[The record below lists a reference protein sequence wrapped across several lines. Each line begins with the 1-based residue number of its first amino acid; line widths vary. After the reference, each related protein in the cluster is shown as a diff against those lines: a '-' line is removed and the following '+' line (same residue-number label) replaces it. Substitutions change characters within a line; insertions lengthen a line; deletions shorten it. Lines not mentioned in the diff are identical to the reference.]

1 MAPARPLR
9 TSCRAG
15 PRCSVIIAAHNRAA
29 YVANLLESL
38 ARQDCPPNTFEAIV
52 VDDGSTDGT
61 GAVVS
66 SLALPYEATCIRKPH
81 ESNRGRTRNV
91 GLLQARGDVVIF
103 ADADMLCPPGFVRAH
118 LALHDRYGPCVVS
131 AWHQRLRE
139 PVGYPL
145 PDDWEQRAQAAA
157 DTCFAPGVSLY
168 TDGPPFITANASCR
182 RLDALEIGLFDERFT
197 GYGYEDLDL
206 GYRLHLL
213 GRRFVSD
220 RSTMAYHQPHPDS
233 PAKSAE
239 GSWNLQHYR
248 RKNFAPR
255 RVLHLLGWMVA
266 GGVER
271 FVLQLCRGLRDHQ
284 HLMSCAVSRAP
295 EFFQADFAALGVKV
309 HHLAPDALGSF
320 LAAHPADIL
329 HVHCPHEWMP
339 AVTRWRGSAAVVVT
353 LHGVF
358 GMPTPPPPSRIALVS
373 SRQLQR
379 QPEPPEHYRL
389 IHAGIDRDE
398 FRPRGLGHEMR
409 AKLGIPPQ
417 AFVIG
422 SAGRFGMDKFSPRMA
437 AVYLELLAALPD
449 LYVLL
454 LGQGPFV
461 ADYQAMAA
469 ARGVQQRL
477 LTPGPVR
484 NVGDYLEAMDLSVHA
499 TERDAFGTANVEAM
513 AMGLPVVAPRLSG
526 PLETIVDG
534 ETGFLCASLGEM
546 VARTIECAT
555 GQHDL
560 VAMGRAA
567 RRRALQFDCRRTALR
582 YKLLYDEVLDGAQY
596 WWPPHPPVPAG
607 QLPALSFRA

>member
-1 MAPARPLR
+1 MASAGSLHAGSGARL
-9 TSCRAG
+9 
-15 PRCSVIIAAHNRAA
+15 RCSVIVAAHNRAR
-29 YVANLLESL
+29 YVANLLETL
-38 ARQDCPPNTFEAIV
+38 ARQDCPLGTFEAIV

-61 GAVVS
+61 SALVS
-66 SLALPYEATCIRKPH
+66 SLALPYETTCIRKPH
-81 ESNRGRTRNV
+81 ESNRGRTRNLGV
-91 GLLQARGDVVIF
+91 LQARGDVVIF
-103 ADADMLCPPGFVRAH
+103 VDADMLCPPGFVRAH
-118 LALHDRYGPCVVS
+118 LELHDRCGPCAVS

-182 RLDALEIGLFDERFT
+182 RLDALEVGLFDEWFT

-233 PAKSAE
+233 PTKGAE
-239 GSWNLQHYR
+239 GSRNLHHYR

-271 FVLQLCRGLRDHQ
+271 FVLQLCRGLKDHQ
-284 HLMSCAVSRAP
+284 HLMTSAVVREP
-295 EFFQADFAALGVKV
+295 EFFQDEFPALGVQV
-309 HHLAPDALGSF
+309 WHLAPDELGTY

-339 AVTRWRGSAAVVVT
+339 AVTRWRGTTAVVVT

-358 GMPTPPPPSRIALVS
+358 GMLNPPPPSRVALVAS
-373 SRQLQR
+373 GQLQR
-379 QPEPPEHYRL
+379 QPEPHERYRL
-389 IHAGIDRDE
+389 IHAGVDLDE
-398 FRPRGLGHEMR
+398 FRPRGVGDAMR
-409 AKLGIPPQ
+409 ARLGIPPQ
-417 AFVIG
+417 AFVVG
-422 SAGRFGMDKFSPRMA
+422 SAGRFGMDKFSLRMA
-437 AVYLELLAALPD
+437 AVYLEVLSALPD

-454 LGQGPFV
+454 LGQGPLM

-469 ARGVQQRL
+469 ERGVRQRL

-484 NVGDYLEAMDLSVHA
+484 DVGGYMEAMDLSVHA
-499 TERDAFGTANVEAM
+499 TEREAFGTANVEAM

-534 ETGFLCASLGEM
+534 ETGFLCDSLGEM
-546 VARTIECAT
+546 IARTIECAT
-555 GQHDL
+555 GHHDL
-560 VAMGRAA
+560 TSMGRAA
-567 RRRALQFDCRRTALR
+567 RRRACEFSYRRTALR

-607 QLPALSFRA
+607 QLKALSPGA